1 MYRDNLLNSG
11 YESWGPFGHMGSW
24 GPEGWM
30 LVAIAIAAPFII
42 AAILWSVVWKGLAL
56 WHSARRGQYWWF
68 LILMVVNTLGIL
80 EIIYL
85 FFVAKLKFKDLFTA
99 HSGHAPAEHPHHQ
112 HHNHS

>member
-1 MYRDNLLNSG
+1 MYRNNFADG
-11 YESWGPFGHMGSW
+11 AYQSWGPMGNIGAW

-30 LVAIAIAAPFII
+30 LVALAVVAPFII

-68 LILMVVNTLGIL
+68 LILLVVNTLGIL

-85 FFVAKLKFKDLFTA
+85 FFVAKLKFTDLFTL
-99 HSGHAPAEHPHHQ
+99 HSGHAPAEHHQ